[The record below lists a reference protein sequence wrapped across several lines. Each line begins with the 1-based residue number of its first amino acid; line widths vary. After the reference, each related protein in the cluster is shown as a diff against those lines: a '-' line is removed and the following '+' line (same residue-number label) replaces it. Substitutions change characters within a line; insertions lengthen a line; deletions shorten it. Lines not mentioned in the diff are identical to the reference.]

1 MATMPVYNMTDL
13 WNSGGTTYDA
23 IKMNVTDSAS
33 AAASRLMTLQV
44 GSTDKSYITKAG
56 LGYFAGGL
64 LLAAASALVVGH
76 TANLAIGGNSNSAAV
91 FGTTAATGGVSIGM
105 FSATAG
111 TGPHLDFYRSKDAT
125 LATATVVASGD
136 ALGIINAFGA
146 QQTGTFSTQ
155 SPAAQIRFEVD
166 GTVTSGASGD
176 MPGRI
181 ILATTA
187 DGAGTLTD
195 RIILDSAGIFK
206 PATNDGAA
214 LGKSGTAWADAFFA
228 SGAIIDFNAGDVT
241 ITHSANTLAFGGAS
255 QGYLFDAV
263 TAPASND
270 GAPLGSTTN
279 QWSDLFLASGGV
291 LNFSNG
297 NITVTH
303 SSGILDFSSGT
314 YRFQSSGTSTP
325 GSGNNSSG
333 VVIDS
338 AGTIYSSRGG
348 NSAVFNRT
356 ADGNLVN
363 FNSGG
368 ANQGI
373 ISISG
378 ATTTYGAFF
387 GSHWSQMEDGS
398 KPFILRGTICESIDK
413 MCAWPGE
420 GPEERLP
427 CFKLSD
433 TVGSRAVYGV
443 FAWWEIWDGDG
454 EAPTND
460 AFIGSLGAF
469 VIRVAPGVDV
479 QRGDYIESNGD
490 GCGRV
495 QKDDILR
502 ASTVA
507 KITSAVPIDTYA
519 DGSRLFPCTLH
530 CG

>member
-105 FSATAG
+105 FNATAG
-111 TGPHLDFYRSKDAT
+111 TGPHLDFYRSKDAS

-136 ALGIINAFGA
+136 ALAIVTAYGA

-155 SPAAQIRFEVD
+155 SPAAQWRMEVD
-166 GTVTSGASGD
+166 GTVTSGAGGD
-176 MPGRI
+176 MPGRHI
-181 ILATTA
+181 WATTA

-214 LGKSGTAWADAFFA
+214 LGT
-228 SGAIIDFNAGDVT
+228 NAV
-241 ITHSANTLAFGGAS
+241 S
-255 QGYLFDAV
+255 
-263 TAPASND
+263 
-270 GAPLGSTTN
+270 
-279 QWSDLFLASGGV
+279 WSDLCLATGAV
-291 LNFSNG
+291 VNFG
-297 NITVTH
+297 NNNLTIVH

-314 YRFQSSGTSTP
+314 YRFQASGTSTP

-338 AGTIYSSRGG
+338 AGTIYASRGG

-363 FNSGG
+363 FNSAGT
-368 ANQGI
+368 NQGI

-387 GSHWSQMEDGS
+387 GSHWSQTADGS
-398 KPFILRGTICESIDK
+398 KPDILRGTICESIDE
-413 MCAWPGE
+413 MCEWPGE

-427 CFKLSD
+427 RFKVSD
-433 TVGSRAVYGV
+433 KAGSRAVYGV
-443 FAWWEIWDGDG
+443 FAWWEIWDGEG

-469 VIRVAPGVDV
+469 VIRIAPGVDV
-479 QRGDYIESNGD
+479 QRGDYIESDGT

-507 KITSAVPIDTYA
+507 KITSALPIETYA